1 MGMLFLLPESPGF
14 TPPAPQ
20 PLAVIAAA
28 QPQLSTMGTGCRGAS
43 RVPCRAGRSG
53 WRWGYTQPR
62 GLGGPCQTEQGPDS
76 RTQRGFLTGSAAPP
90 SLQIGA
96 DGSTCMHPWVWGD
109 GAHVA
114 GG

>member
-1 MGMLFLLPESPGF
+1 MLFLLPESPGF

-20 PLAVIAAA
+20 SLAVIAAA
-28 QPQLSTMGTGCRGAS
+28 QPQLSTMGTGCRGAPG
-43 RVPCRAGRSG
+43 VPCRAGRSG
-53 WRWGYTQPR
+53 WRWGHAQPR

-90 SLQIGA
+90 SLQIRA
-96 DGSTCMHPWVWGD
+96 DGSTCVRPWVWGD